1 MDTHT
6 NWKNVSISLNDALP
20 VNDKFI
26 FKNYVSQYVLSDFI
40 FINHVP
46 EIFKIIQS
54 KIHFLTFGTSII
66 RICIHLCTFLFHLIE
81 CKNLFKYKK
90 HVI

>member
-1 MDTHT
+1 MDTQT

-40 FINHVP
+40 FMKP
-46 EIFKIIQS
+46 
-54 KIHFLTFGTSII
+54 
-66 RICIHLCTFLFHLIE
+66 CT
-81 CKNLFKYKK
+81 
-90 HVI
+90 